1 MRTSIGKQAKA
12 ERERQR
18 GARSGLLLHEGKRQ
32 DVLIFWASL
41 VAHLV
46 KNLPA
51 MQETVQFL
59 SQENLLEKG

>member
-32 DVLIFWASL
+32 EVLIFWASL
-41 VAHLV
+41 VAQLV

-51 MQETVQFL
+51 RQETSV
-59 SQENLLEKG
+59 